1 MKKFEKAGVN
11 VVWVDDSQ
19 MKGLNQRFR
28 PDALASNVISFS
40 INETMDGRWHLGEIV
55 INLDEARREAHK
67 LHLSLRDEIL
77 RLYTHGLR
85 NLLNES
91 HLKKELGKA
100 KTA

>member
-11 VVWVDDSQ
+11 VVWVDDAQ

-28 PDALASNVISFS
+28 SNSVVSNVISFS
-40 INETMDGRWHLGEIV
+40 INEIMDGKLHLGEIV
-55 INLDEARREAHK
+55 INLDEAKREAAK

-77 RLYTHGLR
+77 RLCVHGMR

-91 HLKKELGKA
+91 HCF
-100 KTA
+100 